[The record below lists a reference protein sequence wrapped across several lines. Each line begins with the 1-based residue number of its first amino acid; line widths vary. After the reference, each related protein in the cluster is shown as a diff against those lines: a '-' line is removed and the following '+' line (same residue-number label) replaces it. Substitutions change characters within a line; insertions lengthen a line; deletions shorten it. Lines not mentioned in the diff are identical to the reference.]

1 MLKRTEKWTE
11 MATVTGRRQAVSN
24 QGRSTRRPQYK
35 VFISHSSLDKWIA
48 ERMAEKIAETGAKYW
63 LDERDLK
70 GGGDIRKE
78 INDGMHDCQEVVV
91 LFSPNS
97 VDSHWVSFE
106 IGASYAKRK
115 HLTPI
120 LNNVSHSSVTLLQG
134 IKAIELNNFSQYLT
148 ELKKRMKRWTQ
159 RR

>member
-1 MLKRTEKWTE
+1 MKIAEQWTE
-11 MATVTGRRQAVSN
+11 MTTVTGKRQSVSKR
-24 QGRSTRRPQYK
+24 GRPTKRSPYK
-35 VFISHSSLDKWIA
+35 VFISHSSLDKWVA
-48 ERMAEKIAETGAKYW
+48 ERMAEKIAETGAQYW

-97 VDSHWVSFE
+97 VDSQWVSFE

-120 LNNVSHSSVTLLQG
+120 LNNVSHSRITLLQG

-148 ELKKRMKRWTQ
+148 ELKKRMKRWAQ
-159 RR
+159 R

>member
-1 MLKRTEKWTE
+1 MSKRVEMDR
-11 MATVTGRRQAVSN
+11 MATVAGKRQAVNKRS
-24 QGRSTRRPQYK
+24 RSTKRPPYK

-48 ERMAEKIAETGAKYW
+48 ERMAEKIAETGAQYW
-63 LDERDLK
+63 LDERDLE

-120 LNNVSHSSVTLLQG
+120 LNNVSHRRITLLQG

-148 ELKKRMKRWTQ
+148 ELKKRMKRRTQ
-159 RR
+159 GR